1 MSVKRGASKWNAGDQ
16 LLAADL
22 NDTLDAVSAFELQK
36 IVTGAYTI
44 NPVTEKLIILRTGA
58 APVLPNPASHTDKV
72 ITVINTTNAT
82 IALTTTGAANWINVV
97 HAGVITNTYDIWSC
111 SQVANAPQSCSRFYS
126 DGTYWIPFP

>member
-22 NDTLDAVSAFELQK
+22 NETLDAVSAFELQK
-36 IVTGAYTI
+36 IVTASYTI
-44 NPVTEKLIILRTGA
+44 DPVSDKLIILKAGA
-58 APVLPNPASHTDKV
+58 APIIPNPASHTNRV
-72 ITVINTTNAT
+72 ITIINITNAT
-82 IALTTTGAANWINVV
+82 VTLNTTGGANWINVV
-97 HAGVITNTYDIWSC
+97 HASVITNTYDIWSC